1 MAFGFCKYWKLAIC
15 MFAGFLLLAFP
26 IYLVCSKIIGFI
38 FFSLSIL
45 LFIFSV
51 ALSILHIRNLYVVS
65 IFAVIDILVL
75 KFVFSLKPLIQIFNH
90 LVCVSTN
97 IFMKAKTVFLTS
109 LFIIVTTL
117 LTIMTIFGILF
128 ALGIEN
134 PNVHLFKLTFIRDNS
149 FKITMFLFLILGHWM
164 VKFFLLL
171 TKTAV
176 SYIVSSGYQ
185 ELKDILRID

>member
-1 MAFGFCKYWKLAIC
+1 
-15 MFAGFLLLAFP
+15 
-26 IYLVCSKIIGFI
+26 
-38 FFSLSIL
+38 
-45 LFIFSV
+45 
-51 ALSILHIRNLYVVS
+51 
-65 IFAVIDILVL
+65 
-75 KFVFSLKPLIQIFNH
+75 
-90 LVCVSTN
+90 
-97 IFMKAKTVFLTS
+97 MKAKTVFLTS